1 MLATQAP
8 GTMGPCLPECIP
20 LVIECLN
27 DSNAKVQ
34 TAAEEA
40 LPVLCSCVQN
50 AEVASTLRD
59 FIIDAL
65 KKPDKTFE
73 CVEEVLMTTFCNPMD
88 GASLAPLCDAMPLR
102 AFREPSKSLRGPS

>member
-1 MLATQAP
+1 M
-8 GTMGPCLPECIP
+8 
-20 LVIECLN
+20 
-27 DSNAKVQ
+27 
-34 TAAEEA
+34 
-40 LPVLCSCVQN
+40 LCSCVQN

-88 GASLAPLCDAMPLR
+88 GASLASLCEASAMPLR
-102 AFREPSKSLRGPS
+102 AFREPSGSLPGAFREPSGSLPGPS